1 MTWFFDAVPYL
12 LAGGAIL
19 LGAFEIVKDWKEYK
33 TAWLRMS
40 VSVVFIIVAALS
52 IASLQHDNHEKK
64 NARNKADS
72 DMKALQ
78 SKADAATQA
87 QAENTKMYLESF
99 TKMSGQISDLK
110 AEVKTEALQKRL
122 AAVQA
127 ELLKTQKEM
136 EPGPK
141 AELTFTFAPYPN
153 PTPPKVPLL

>member
-40 VSVVFIIVAALS
+40 VSVVFITVAALS

-99 TKMSGQISDLK
+99 TKMSR
-110 AEVKTEALQKRL
+110 AR
-122 AAVQA
+122 
-127 ELLKTQKEM
+127 
-136 EPGPK
+136 
-141 AELTFTFAPYPN
+141 
-153 PTPPKVPLL
+153 